1 MKKVM
6 IALAAVALAVTAQA
20 ATVNWQSGTIFIAS
34 DAAGTTGSGN
44 SYRANANTRLVTAYL
59 YALTADEYTAAQ
71 SMDTATLYST
81 YSAKSATASKTATAM
96 GIASPSSTVA
106 DASGMNYGLIL
117 YVDEANANL
126 AEGQVF
132 VKATLASANV
142 EGASDVSLSNLVGS
156 SVSGNWTAVPEP
168 TSGLLMLVGLGALAL
183 RRRRA

>member
-1 MKKVM
+1 MKKIM
-6 IALAAVALAVTAQA
+6 IAIVAVCMAALANA
-20 ATVNWQSGTIFIAS
+20 AAISWGSGTIFIAS
-34 DAAGTTGSGN
+34 DAAGTTGSGT
-44 SYRANANTRLVTAYL
+44 SYRANGNTRLVTAYL

-96 GIASPSSTVA
+96 GIATPSSTVA

-142 EGASDVSLSNLVGS
+142 EGASDVTVGNLVGS

>member
-20 ATVNWQSGTIFIAS
+20 ATVNWQSGTIYIAS

-44 SYRANANTRLVTAYL
+44 TYRANASTRLVTAYL

-117 YVDEANANL
+117 YVVHFSKKHCFALPLSDLLCKFLHKGGSLQDKSKNMQPHL
-126 AEGQVF
+126 F
-132 VKATLASANV
+132 VKLIIKTRQKN
-142 EGASDVSLSNLVGS
+142 
-156 SVSGNWTAVPEP
+156 
-168 TSGLLMLVGLGALAL
+168 
-183 RRRRA
+183 R

>member
-20 ATVNWQSGTIFIAS
+20 ATVNWNSGTIYVAS
-34 DAAGTTGSGN
+34 DAAGTTGTTK
-44 SYRANANTRLVTAYL
+44 ANASTRLVTAYL
-59 YALTADEYTAAQ
+59 YALTEAEFTAAQ

-81 YSAKSATASKTATAM
+81 YSAKTATAEKDATAL
-96 GIASPSSTVA
+96 GAANIAQTVG
-106 DASGMNYGLIL
+106 DASGMNYGLVL
-117 YVDEANANL
+117 YVDEKNTNL

-132 VKATLASANV
+132 VKAALGSVNIEGAGASTLGNLAST
-142 EGASDVSLSNLVGS
+142 
-156 SVSGNWTAVPEP
+156 SVSANWTAVPEP